1 MPLSDV
7 QIHDGVLGLAVPA
20 GIGFLGAVLG
30 LWFGARAAKRSD
42 SARPASRLS
51 VLGPVLGFGIGYIFT
66 IVVIQGLPAGG
77 LLARSASHIQSLVVG
92 AALVLAIVDTFQF
105 GRKKGAAARWLG
117 RAILVAL
124 VLVLQLR
131 SAREYQW
138 SAGLGQ
144 VLWTGGIGLWMLG
157 SFAAFDATF
166 SRTNSAAAVLPIGI
180 FTVFSIPAIFDA
192 SATAQWQIAL
202 GVAMTLFGVAGAG
215 LIFQN
220 QRLQPPFGTVVVP
233 WLSGVVVLAYLYS
246 EMPLWR
252 AATIAAAPLAI
263 SAPDVL
269 WPRMCRHRRLAIRS
283 GIAAALGLAVSY
295 SAFPGFAENFFGA

>member
-1 MPLSDV
+1 V
-7 QIHDGVLGLAVPA
+7 QIHDGVLGIAVPA
-20 GIGFLGAVLG
+20 SIGFIGAGIG
-30 LWFGARAAKRSD
+30 LWFGARAAERTG
-42 SARPASRLS
+42 SARPAPRLP

-77 LLARSASHIQSLVVG
+77 LLTRSASHIQTLVVG
-92 AALVLAIVDTFQF
+92 AALVLAIVDTFQL
-105 GRKKGAAARWLG
+105 GRKKGVAARWLG

-131 SAREYQW
+131 SARDHLW

-157 SFAAFDATF
+157 SFAAFDATL

-180 FTVFSIPAIFDA
+180 FAVFSIPAIFDA
-192 SATAQWQIAL
+192 GATAQLQITL

-220 QRLQPPFGTVVVP
+220 QRLQPPFGTMVVP

-252 AATIAAAPLAI
+252 AGIVAAAPLAI
-263 SAPDVL
+263 SAPDVF
-269 WPRMCRHRRLAIRS
+269 WPMMCRHRRLAIRS
-283 GIAAALGLAVSY
+283 GIAVALGLAVSY
-295 SAFPGFAENFFGA
+295 SALPGFAESFFGA